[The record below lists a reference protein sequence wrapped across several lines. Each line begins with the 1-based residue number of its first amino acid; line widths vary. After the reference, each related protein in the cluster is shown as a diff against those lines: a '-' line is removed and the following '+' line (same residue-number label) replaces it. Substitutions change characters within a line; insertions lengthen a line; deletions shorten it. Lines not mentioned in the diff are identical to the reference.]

1 MAILNQP
8 LVSIVIPVYNGAN
21 YLGQAIESALGQTYE
36 PKEVIVVD
44 DGSSDNGATRAVAES
59 FGNRIRYIQK
69 VNGGV
74 ATALNTG
81 VSSAHGQLVS
91 WLSHDDFYRPEK
103 VARQVAAWERFG
115 ARCIVIGDFEMR
127 NAAGEHMQTVS
138 LTGHSLVARPLDAVF
153 RGLINGC
160 ALLVPKEL
168 FQTVGLFEPGLPT
181 TQDYYLWYCMARVV
195 PFVHCPYADCCQ
207 RIHPLQG
214 SRQMAHLDEAGRMF
228 SHLIDVTP
236 KRLMEAYDG
245 SELRFL
251 LNVRRNLAV
260 YAGLYSYLTFRIQQ
274 LMRSVRYAVVWVHDQ
289 GEAGLHTDLPVGL
302 WCAPVSVQSIFSA
315 NPREIFAA
323 AQLSS
328 GDCVLFLRAPSRL
341 AAAQV
346 EFALETFL
354 REDADVACTDDGGAS
369 SVDGLVVRHDALTFL
384 ADAVGKIDLH
394 SEELKADLRWAFYDA
409 ADTKTDDT
417 ESDLCRAL
425 RGEAALDYRPGI
437 SSRQIAS
444 LIVAQHHSSL
454 PTILFLQH
462 GLGGGAHVHLNLLIQ
477 SLSGRANSV
486 IIYGYPDGMVRLSAV
501 PALPGMGLS
510 YSIAEHLQELV
521 DVLQRIQVSQVD
533 VHHTLSFEMQAEA
546 LVEALS
552 MPFDV
557 TLVDYHFV
565 ATNPF
570 LGGQDWEFVGDAQLL
585 TSQILRKDPLPLFKK
600 ARRAIAISRDVA
612 ERFGRI
618 DHNREVIPARLW
630 HDGPRQVRHVFAP
643 RLWGNEPLRVLVMG
657 EIVPHKGR
665 EIVLDVAR
673 IIAERQLPIRI
684 HILGNIQLS
693 ASTRREIGEA
703 LTISGQYSNDTFAS
717 VLGSLAPHTGW
728 LPARVP
734 ETWSYVLTKLMD
746 AGLPIA
752 ATAIGAIPERCTGRP
767 FTWLL
772 PLSAT
777 AVDWVDLFLEL
788 HASQMEKNPQWA
800 GIDHLPPAQDFY
812 FERYLNPPRPQ
823 PL

>member
-1 MAILNQP
+1 MNQP

-21 YLGQAIESALGQTYE
+21 YLGQAIESALAQTYE

-44 DGSSDNGATRAVAES
+44 DGSSDDGATRAVAEG
-59 FGNRIRYIQK
+59 FGDRIRYLCK
-69 VNGGV
+69 TNGGV

-81 VSSAHGQLVS
+81 ILSAHGQLVS

-103 VARQVAAWERFG
+103 VARQVAVWEQFG
-115 ARCIVIGDFEMR
+115 ARCIVIGDFELR
-127 NAAGEHMQTVS
+127 NAAGEPMQTVS
-138 LTGHSLVARPLDAVF
+138 LAGHTLVARPLDAVF

-160 ALLVPKEL
+160 ALLVPREL
-168 FQTVGLFEPGLPT
+168 FQEVGLFEPGLPT
-181 TQDYYLWYCMARVV
+181 TQDYYLWYRMARVV
-195 PFVHCPYADCCQ
+195 PFVHCPHADCCQ
-207 RIHPLQG
+207 RIHALQG

-260 YAGLYSYLTFRIQQ
+260 YAGLHSYLTFRIQQ
-274 LMRSVRYAVVWVHDQ
+274 LMRSVRYSVVWLHEQ
-289 GEAGLHTDLPVGL
+289 AGTALQTDLPVGL
-302 WCAPVSVQSIFSA
+302 CCQPVSVQSVFSSDLHEIFSA
-315 NPREIFAA
+315 ARSAA
-323 AQLSS
+323 GQL
-328 GDCVLFLRAPSRL
+328 VLFLRAPCLRQ
-341 AAAQV
+341 AAQV

-354 REDADVACTDDGGAS
+354 REDADIAYPAHEDAS
-369 SVDGLVVRHDALTFL
+369 GVDGLVVRQDALAFL
-384 ADAVGKIDLH
+384 ADAVTKIDLH
-394 SEELKADLRWAFYDA
+394 SEELKTSLHCAFYDA
-409 ADTKTDDT
+409 ADNKIDRTD
-417 ESDLCRAL
+417 SDLSRAL
-425 RGEAALDYRPGI
+425 RGEAALDYRPDI
-437 SSRQIAS
+437 SASQIAS
-444 LIVAQHHSSL
+444 LIAAQHHSSL
-454 PTILFLQH
+454 PTILFVQH

-486 IIYGYPDGMVRLSAV
+486 IVYGYPDGTVRLSWL
-501 PALPGMGLS
+501 PAAPGMGLS
-510 YSIAEHLQELV
+510 YSVSEHLGQLS
-521 DVLQRIQVSQVD
+521 DVLRQVQVSQID
-533 VHHTLSFEMQAEA
+533 VHHTLGFEAQAEA
-546 LVEALS
+546 LINALP

-570 LGGQDWEFVGDAQLL
+570 LGGQDWEFVGDAQLFA
-585 TSQILRKDPLPLFKK
+585 SQILRKEPLPLFKK
-600 ARRAIAISRDVA
+600 ARRAIAISRDLA
-612 ERFGRI
+612 GRFARI

-673 IIAERQLPIRI
+673 IIAERQLPVRI
-684 HILGNIQLS
+684 HILGNIQFS
-693 ASTRREIGEA
+693 ASTKKEIGEA
-703 LTISGQYSNDTFAS
+703 LTVSGQYSNDTFAS
-717 VLGSLAPHTGW
+717 LVGSMAPHAGW

-734 ETWSYVLTKLMD
+734 ETWSYVLTKFMD

-752 ATAIGAIPERCTGRP
+752 ATAIGAIPERCAGRP

-772 PLSAT
+772 PLEAT
-777 AVDWVDLFLEL
+777 AEDWVDLFLEL
-788 HASQMEKNPQWA
+788 HASEMEKNPRWA
-800 GIDHLPPAQDFY
+800 SVDHLPPAEDFY
-812 FERYLNPPRPQ
+812 FERYLDPPRPHRV
-823 PL
+823 